1 LTEDKLIR
9 SNSESISTTDIGA
22 KEAKA
27 SKQED
32 LSQNKNK
39 QTLPKKKKRLQL
51 TYILQIKRC
60 VILKFNYYLL
70 YIMHLYNC

>member
-9 SNSESISTTDIGA
+9 SNSESISTTVIGA

-39 QTLPKKKKRLQL
+39 QTLTKKKKGCSLP
-51 TYILQIKRC
+51 TYCK
-60 VILKFNYYLL
+60 
-70 YIMHLYNC
+70 

>member
-51 TYILQIKRC
+51 TYCK
-60 VILKFNYYLL
+60 
-70 YIMHLYNC
+70 

>member
-27 SKQED
+27 SNQED

-39 QTLPKKKKRLQL
+39 QTLPEKKKK
-51 TYILQIKRC
+51 
-60 VILKFNYYLL
+60 VAAYLHIANKKVR
-70 YIMHLYNC
+70 YFKV